1 MTRFTP
7 EEKQFIL
14 DHYLSLPL
22 RQIDILLGRSF
33 GVTRNAIINRGLY
46 LPKNI
51 AYRNKCYKVF
61 QKGHKLKNGPSNKR
75 NTTEVKQWT
84 KKGKPVLIILSPGRR
99 IPLQRYI
106 WEQSNG
112 PIPPAHNIIF
122 KDRNTLNCNLDNL
135 ELVSNSELMIRN
147 SALRFGPE
155 IFSIIQLRGALNR
168 QINKKLKLLSNEK

>member
-22 RQIDILLGRSF
+22 RQIDSLLGRSF

-46 LPKNI
+46 LPKKI

-61 QKGHKLKNGPSNKR
+61 QKGHIIKNGPSNKR
-75 NTTEVKQWT
+75 KITEVKQWT
-84 KKGKPVLIILSPGRR
+84 KKGKPILVILTPDRR
-99 IPLQRYI
+99 VPLQRYI

-112 PIPPAHNIIF
+112 PIPAGHNIIF

-135 ELVSNSELMIRN
+135 EMVSNADLLNRN
-147 SALRFGPE
+147 SAHRFGPE
-155 IFSIIQLRGALNR
+155 IFKIIQLRGALNR
-168 QINKKLKLLSNEK
+168 QINKRLKQLSNEK